1 VRHRYTERQP
11 CRKAELCPALSLTNI
26 FGSLPR
32 TEPQALT
39 ALRSLPAYF
48 SRSVI
53 TADRRTASIG
63 FVLSRMPADRRKAVI
78 DDMRAQL
85 HPPPGITAELAG
97 QPVVDAEA
105 RSNLETGRWTLGL
118 AALALVFVVLLGI
131 YRRVGRA
138 IVPLVPAALATGWT
152 ALVIWVL
159 GVPLNPVSA
168 GLGAI
173 LVAIGSGLATLLHAR
188 YVAARTAGN
197 APTASLEEVWRTARM
212 DVTVPVLVLA
222 SGFLALTASDYP
234 ALRDFGAV
242 GLAGLALELAGL
254 VLVLPA
260 TLLLAEEGISVRVP
274 RNPREAGALL
284 KGIGRRA
291 RVGLAGAG
299 RAARAAA
306 AGVRRAAPSRK

>member
-1 VRHRYTERQP
+1 
-11 CRKAELCPALSLTNI
+11 
-26 FGSLPR
+26 
-32 TEPQALT
+32 
-39 ALRSLPAYF
+39 
-48 SRSVI
+48 
-53 TADRRTASIG
+53 
-63 FVLSRMPADRRKAVI
+63 
-78 DDMRAQL
+78 
-85 HPPPGITAELAG
+85 
-97 QPVVDAEA
+97 
-105 RSNLETGRWTLGL
+105 
-118 AALALVFVVLLGI
+118 
-131 YRRVGRA
+131 
-138 IVPLVPAALATGWT
+138 
-152 ALVIWVL
+152 
-159 GVPLNPVSA
+159 
-168 GLGAI
+168 
-173 LVAIGSGLATLLHAR
+173 
-188 YVAARTAGN
+188 
-197 APTASLEEVWRTARM
+197 M

-274 RNPREAGALL
+274 RNPREAAALL

>member
-1 VRHRYTERQP
+1 
-11 CRKAELCPALSLTNI
+11 
-26 FGSLPR
+26 
-32 TEPQALT
+32 
-39 ALRSLPAYF
+39 
-48 SRSVI
+48 
-53 TADRRTASIG
+53 
-63 FVLSRMPADRRKAVI
+63 
-78 DDMRAQL
+78 
-85 HPPPGITAELAG
+85 
-97 QPVVDAEA
+97 
-105 RSNLETGRWTLGL
+105 
-118 AALALVFVVLLGI
+118 
-131 YRRVGRA
+131 
-138 IVPLVPAALATGWT
+138 VPLVPAALATGWT